1 VQARLPGRSVLI
13 VENEP
18 LLAMDMA
25 GPLAEAIEKKQ
36 AELDAAEEDLR
47 RHTGTLEDQMTTKF
61 PRVGELQREVI
72 DLEAKRELVSPQ
84 CHTLRSLSDN
94 RVHLI
99 CRVDEAFADLPDRV
113 RHLGPWQ
120 AMSRGDIAKLKPEY
134 RLALTEEGYA
144 LVKCELAVFKPE
156 V

>member
-1 VQARLPGRSVLI
+1 MQAPLPGRSVPI
-13 VENEP
+13 VEDEP
-18 LLAMDMA
+18 RLAMDMA

-36 AELDAAEEDLR
+36 AELDAAEEDLG

-72 DLEAKRELVSPQ
+72 DLAAKRELVSPQ

-94 RVHLI
+94 HVHLI
-99 CRVDEAFADLPDRV
+99 CGVDEAFADLPDQV

-120 AMSRGDIAKLKPEY
+120 AMSRGDIAKLKPEH
-134 RLALTEEGYA
+134 RLALTTDGYA
-144 LVKCELAVFKPE
+144 LVRCELAVFKPE
-156 V
+156 A